1 MKHSMN
7 KVLLKD
13 TFRELWKT
21 KSRFIAIFAIVALGT
36 GFFAGV
42 KVTCP
47 DMKLTAD
54 QYFENYNLMD
64 FKVVSTYG
72 LNQED
77 IEAISSVPGIDDVMP
92 AYSMDVIIN
101 TESEERVAR
110 VHSIPNEGDI
120 YINRTRVIEGRLPE
134 KSGECVIEKSKYA
147 NVELEI
153 GDNIKLNTGKEDKAI
168 SDFFNKDIFKIVGY
182 VETPYYLTFEKGTS
196 TLGNGS
202 VSMFTMIPEE
212 DFKMDVFTEVFL
224 TLENKEHLSAFSD
237 EYKNVVSDK
246 TKELEAIADDRE
258 EARFN
263 EIYNEAKAKIDDA
276 KKELSDGE
284 KKQQEE
290 LSKALEKL
298 KTAEKE
304 ISSGKQKLADRKK
317 IFIKEIVLA
326 EEELVNSEKELG
338 KGQQEYASK
347 KVESDKKLD
356 DARKEI
362 SEAEKKIN
370 EIEKP
375 KWYILDRKSNAGY
388 SSYQEDTEKV
398 DAIAKIFP
406 VFFFIVAAFVC
417 LTTMTRMVEEHR
429 TQIGTYKAL
438 GYSNFNIALKYL
450 IYTASA
456 SVFGSIFGLI
466 VGMKLFPFVIANAYG
481 MLYMMPPTLTPF
493 RIDYAFWI
501 TLGALVATSLAVY
514 FACYNEL
521 REQPAQLM
529 RPRSPKMGKRVFL
542 ERIPFIWNRLN
553 FFSKVTIRNLFR
565 YKKRLVMTLL
575 GVAGCTSLILAGFGL
590 RDGISSIVP
599 KQYGEVFYFDSM
611 VIIDENSNSNDKLNL
626 MDDLNSDPNITDTIN
641 VRLKNLKAGGGEM
654 WQKIYLMVPEDTT
667 KLQNFISIHRMENKE
682 PIKLSDDGVV
692 IGEKLAE
699 LLDLHPGSE
708 IKIKDD
714 EFKEITVKVA
724 AINENYALHYIYMT
738 PALYEKVFGEKP
750 VFNSILVNMENTTQL
765 TEDSLSNAFIDNK
778 AVLQV
783 SFTSGTK
790 KGFSDMVGNLNSVV
804 FIMIISAGALAFVVL
819 YNLTNININ
828 ERIREIA
835 SIKVLGFYDIEVS
848 QYVFRE
854 NIILT
859 LINTCFGLLGGI
871 VLNKF
876 VLTTSETD
884 VVMFGRE
891 IYWYSYIYAAA
902 LTLVF
907 AVLVN
912 IVMHYKLKKISMIES
927 LKSVE

>member
-1 MKHSMN
+1 M
-7 KVLLKD
+7 
-13 TFRELWKT
+13 
-21 KSRFIAIFAIVALGT
+21 
-36 GFFAGV
+36 
-42 KVTCP
+42 
-47 DMKLTAD
+47 
-54 QYFENYNLMD
+54 
-64 FKVVSTYG
+64 
-72 LNQED
+72 
-77 IEAISSVPGIDDVMP
+77 
-92 AYSMDVIIN
+92 
-101 TESEERVAR
+101 
-110 VHSIPNEGDI
+110 
-120 YINRTRVIEGRLPE
+120 
-134 KSGECVIEKSKYA
+134 
-147 NVELEI
+147 
-153 GDNIKLNTGKEDKAI
+153 
-168 SDFFNKDIFKIVGY
+168 
-182 VETPYYLTFEKGTS
+182 
-196 TLGNGS
+196 
-202 VSMFTMIPEE
+202 
-212 DFKMDVFTEVFL
+212 
-224 TLENKEHLSAFSD
+224 
-237 EYKNVVSDK
+237 
-246 TKELEAIADDRE
+246 
-258 EARFN
+258 
-263 EIYNEAKAKIDDA
+263 
-276 KKELSDGE
+276 
-284 KKQQEE
+284 
-290 LSKALEKL
+290 SKALEKL

-317 IFIKEIVLA
+317 IFNKEILLAEEKIKTAESELVTGEQQYAQQRMLFTQSKDMLPAEQAAATEAALKDARNNLDNGQKQLTLQKKEFAESKATGEKQLKLA
-326 EEELVNSEKELG
+326 EEELVNSEKELE

-375 KWYILDRKSNAGY
+375 KWYVLDRKSNAGY

-501 TLGALVATSLAVY
+501 TFGALVATSLAVY

-542 ERIPFIWNRLN
+542 ERIPFIWNRFN

-611 VIIDENSNSNDKLNL
+611 VIIDENSNSKDKLNL
-626 MDDLNSDPNITDTIN
+626 LDDLNSNPNITDTIN
-641 VRLKNLKAGGGEM
+641 VRLKNLEAGDGDM

-750 VFNSILVNMENTTQL
+750 VFNSILVNMENTTQQ

-778 AVLQV
+778 EVLQV